1 MNQSIMVK
9 HEEKGLKTQLHTN
22 AYPNLLVMN
31 EIINQ

>member
-22 AYPNLLVMN
+22 VPKLTGN
-31 EIINQ
+31 E